1 MKKPG
6 RFNVVS
12 VGDDAVW
19 ALPVVIEEELQMRC
33 LRVQYAVDEQ
43 ADEVVQLTLQ
53 VIVLPYPE
61 QIGVRLQDVQMGI
74 HGLSLVG
81 ILVAEAHVG
90 HFFPFAGQRFAI
102 SVFLSV
108 EAVRLDVVKQT
119 DGIFQCFAVA
129 RGTMV
134 FAEPVDGKPDGIDLL
149 LGV

>member
-12 VGDDAVW
+12 VGDEAVW

-61 QIGVRLQDVQMGI
+61 QIGVQMGI

>member
-1 MKKPG
+1 
-6 RFNVVS
+6 
-12 VGDDAVW
+12 
-19 ALPVVIEEELQMRC
+19 MRC
-33 LRVQYAVDEQ
+33 VCIQYAIDEQ

-108 EAVRLDVVKQT
+108 GLILNRKLTTLSKLSRRQSSACGVLVRSGNIL
-119 DGIFQCFAVA
+119 
-129 RGTMV
+129 
-134 FAEPVDGKPDGIDLL
+134 
-149 LGV
+149 